1 MKKNDFVR
9 LVLGVVGGLLFS
21 VGLCMCLLLPLALLF
36 VFINTNVT
44 QELEH
49 QASRT
54 VLETLKQAKTPL
66 ISMVSDADYTSKEIL
81 GSDAVQD
88 YLGMCLIQ
96 SPDEIYHYRYKVD
109 LFLAQLLDS
118 RDYIERAAL
127 FSNGEMV
134 VQSGAY
140 LQEDALPAET
150 ESLELD
156 KTGLHWLPARDNQ
169 AYMSRHERGQEVVL
183 LRSVNDVQTFG
194 VMLGVE
200 KLSIHEDYICS
211 LYSGIAANETENML
225 LIDDDGNVISSMD
238 KTCLGTNTAGQHW
251 YSGVREGNEGWFVSD
266 GKLITYCRLNTPGW
280 VLVRIDAQTMVAH
293 GKLVSGVILMSIAL
307 TLPFATVFFII
318 QRRNIIRPIMEL
330 SEEIRGFHDG
340 NYTFTERQNAQDE
353 IGVLNRACVE
363 MGKYIQDLIERV
375 YKSQLAEK
383 ETQLMYLQSQINPH
397 FLYNTLDSIRWM
409 AIRNRQMDIAKQTQ
423 ALAQLLKHALN
434 GGSENT
440 TVREEL
446 KHLQDYITIQTNR
459 FGDRIEVIV
468 QADEEALNCS
478 VLNLVLQPLV
488 ENAFVHGLENKI
500 GHGIIEVRVSREGD
514 VLTYS
519 VADNGLGADPE
530 PVRRALRGE
539 EPEKNALALTNIN
552 KRLKYKYGE
561 EHMLRFNSE
570 PGKGTTVIV
579 TMPAQEVSE

>member
-1 MKKNDFVR
+1 
-9 LVLGVVGGLLFS
+9 
-21 VGLCMCLLLPLALLF
+21 
-36 VFINTNVT
+36 
-44 QELEH
+44 
-49 QASRT
+49 
-54 VLETLKQAKTPL
+54 
-66 ISMVSDADYTSKEIL
+66 
-81 GSDAVQD
+81 
-88 YLGMCLIQ
+88 
-96 SPDEIYHYRYKVD
+96 
-109 LFLAQLLDS
+109 
-118 RDYIERAAL
+118 
-127 FSNGEMV
+127 
-134 VQSGAY
+134 
-140 LQEDALPAET
+140 
-150 ESLELD
+150 
-156 KTGLHWLPARDNQ
+156 
-169 AYMSRHERGQEVVL
+169 
-183 LRSVNDVQTFG
+183 
-194 VMLGVE
+194 
-200 KLSIHEDYICS
+200 
-211 LYSGIAANETENML
+211 
-225 LIDDDGNVISSMD
+225 
-238 KTCLGTNTAGQHW
+238 
-251 YSGVREGNEGWFVSD
+251 
-266 GKLITYCRLNTPGW
+266 
-280 VLVRIDAQTMVAH
+280 
-293 GKLVSGVILMSIAL
+293 
-307 TLPFATVFFII
+307 
-318 QRRNIIRPIMEL
+318 ME
-330 SEEIRGFHDG
+330 
-340 NYTFTERQNAQDE
+340 Q
-353 IGVLNRACVE
+353 
-363 MGKYIQDLIERV
+363 
-375 YKSQLAEK
+375 
-383 ETQLMYLQSQINPH
+383 QSQINPH